1 MHLEVHMSTGNLEAQ
16 VAAARA
22 YEALFVPAL
31 FTQWGPIMVE
41 AAQLTTGQ
49 SVLDVACGTGVLTR
63 AAYEKVGPGG
73 SVTGLDP
80 GAGMLAVA
88 RERCPSVHWR
98 EGGAESMPFGEAS
111 FDAVVCQFG
120 LMFMDQPRAL
130 REMLRV
136 LKPGGR
142 LAVAVWDSIE
152 NLPAFAAEVA
162 LLDRVAGSA
171 AADALR
177 APFTLG
183 DRKRLLG
190 TFEEAGAG
198 GATIRTQQGVARFPS
213 IRVLVEADLRGWLP
227 LMGVQLAEDTI
238 AGILDAADKALG
250 PYATA
255 DGRVVF
261 DAPAHI
267 VTVDKPQAAK

>member
-1 MHLEVHMSTGNLEAQ
+1 MSTGNLEAQ
-16 VAAARA
+16 LAAARA

-31 FTQWGPIMVE
+31 FTQWVPIMVE
-41 AAQLTTGQ
+41 AAQLKSGQ

-63 AAYEKVGPGG
+63 AAYERVGPEG

-88 RERCPSVHWR
+88 RERCPAVHWR
-98 EGGAESMPFGEAS
+98 EGVAESMPFGEAS

-120 LMFMDQPRAL
+120 LMFMDQARAL

-136 LKPGGR
+136 RKPGGR
-142 LAVAVWDSIE
+142 LAVAVWDSLE

-162 LLDRVAGSA
+162 LIDRVAGPR

-183 DRKRLLG
+183 DRKRLAD
-190 TFEEAGAG
+190 TFEQAGAG
-198 GATIRTQQGVARFPS
+198 GVTIRTQQGVARFPN

-227 LMGVQLAEDTI
+227 LMGVHLAADTI
-238 AGILDAADKALG
+238 AEILDEAEKVLSS
-250 PYATA
+250 YATA
-255 DGRVVF
+255 DGRMVF
-261 DAPAHI
+261 DAAAHI
-267 VTVDKPQAAK
+267 VTVDNPQAAK